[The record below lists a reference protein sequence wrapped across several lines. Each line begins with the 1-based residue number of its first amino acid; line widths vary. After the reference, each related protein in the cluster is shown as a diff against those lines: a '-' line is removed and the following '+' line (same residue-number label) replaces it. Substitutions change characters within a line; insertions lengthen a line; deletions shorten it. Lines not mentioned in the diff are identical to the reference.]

1 MNTQSQ
7 SQPTTAEV
15 VIIGG
20 GPAGVAAA
28 WALERADPH
37 LRIVL
42 LERGAQLASGASLA
56 SLENYRT
63 CWAATA
69 LHRLMSRSRAIFLNG
84 DDYFGEGG
92 RAALGLKQQG
102 YLWLAFDERG
112 ATRLKA
118 EVEHHHRGGLT
129 HVEYLNAAEIG
140 ARYPW
145 LKDRA
150 HAAKFDPQAGWLD
163 SNALVYQLARA
174 TRSTTFIYGVE
185 DVRLLREGDRITG
198 VQTRQGSVH
207 TPAVVIAAG
216 AGSMAIAR
224 AAGLEL
230 PLVAHAR
237 QSFTTAWRHPGFT
250 EDSPCVISA
259 PPFPHVRPEAQSGAV
274 FGWEYR
280 MKTFN
285 TEDVGTPFMASVAA
299 DTFKDPRFPS
309 ITLALMARQFGYAP
323 GEGFADP
330 RYLRGLWH
338 RAGYYVYRTN
348 AYRTLPDGTRQPYE
362 SQRAIIDKHPALDGL
377 FLSIAHVGHG
387 IMSAPAGGEILA
399 SRVVGQPLPDASFT
413 AFDYD
418 APYVE
423 HDAGGLSGE

>member
-1 MNTQSQ
+1 MSL
-7 SQPTTAEV
+7 PTTADV
-15 VIIGG
+15 VILGG
-20 GPAGVAAA
+20 GPAGAAAA
-28 WALERADPH
+28 WAIERAAPG
-37 LRIVL
+37 LRLAV

-56 SLENYRT
+56 SLENFRT
-63 CWAATA
+63 CWAAPA
-69 LHRLMSRSRAIFLNG
+69 LHRLMARSRDVFLNG
-84 DDYFGEGG
+84 DEYFGEGG
-92 RAALGLKQQG
+92 RAALGIKQQG

-112 ATRLKA
+112 ANRLRA
-118 EVEHHHRGGLT
+118 EVAHHHAGGLQ
-129 HVEYLNAAEIG
+129 HVEYLDAAAVG
-140 ARYPW
+140 ARHPW

-150 HAAKFDPQAGWLD
+150 RAAKFDPQAGWLD

-174 TRSTTFIYGVE
+174 TRATNFIYNVTGL
-185 DVRLLREGDRITG
+185 RLLREGDRITG
-198 VQTRQGSVH
+198 VQTDQGSIS

-216 AGSMAIAR
+216 AGSLALAR
-224 AAGLEL
+224 TAGLEL
-230 PLVAHAR
+230 PLHAAPR
-237 QSFTTAWRHPGFT
+237 QSFTTAWRHPGFS

-280 MKTFN
+280 MKTL
-285 TEDVGTPFMASVAA
+285 TAEKQRGREAEGEVSA
-299 DTFKDPRFPS
+299 DAFKDPRFPS
-309 ITLALMARQFGYAP
+309 LTLALLARQFGYAP

-362 SQRAIIDKHPALDGL
+362 SQRAIIDRHPAVEGL
-377 FLSIAHVGHG
+377 FLSVAHVGHG

-399 SRVVGQPLPDASFT
+399 ARLLGLPLPDESFT
-413 AFDYD
+413 AFDYH

-423 HDAGGLSGE
+423 YDAGGLSGE

>member
-1 MNTQSQ
+1 MTL
-7 SQPTTAEV
+7 PTTAD
-15 VIIGG
+15 VILIGG
-20 GPAGVAAA
+20 GPAGAAAA
-28 WALERADPH
+28 WALEKAAPG
-37 LRIVL
+37 LRLVL
-42 LERGAQLASGASLA
+42 LERGPQLASGASLA

-63 CWAATA
+63 CWAAPA
-69 LHRLMSRSRAIFLNG
+69 LHRLMSRSREIFLNG
-84 DDYFGEGG
+84 DQYFGENG

-102 YLWLAFDERG
+102 YLWLAFTDRG
-112 ATRLKA
+112 ANRLKA
-118 EVEHHHRGGLT
+118 EVEHHHQTGLS
-129 HVEYLNAAEIG
+129 HVEYLETDEIG
-140 ARYPW
+140 ARHPW
-145 LKDRA
+145 LKDRVR
-150 HAAKFDPQAGWLD
+150 AAKYDPQAGWLD

-174 TRSTTFIYGVE
+174 TRSTTFVYGVE
-185 DVRLLREGDRITG
+185 EVRLIREGDRITG
-198 VQTRQGSVH
+198 VQTSQGSIH
-207 TPAVVIAAG
+207 APAVVIAAG
-216 AGSMAIAR
+216 AGSMAVAR
-224 AAGLEL
+224 TASIEL
-230 PLVAHAR
+230 PLVAHPR

-280 MKTFN
+280 MKTVN
-285 TEDVGTPFMASVAA
+285 TEDVGTPRMASA

-309 ITLALMARQFGYAP
+309 VTLALMARQFGYQP

-362 SQRAIIDKHPALDGL
+362 SQRAIIDKHPDIAGL

-399 SRVVGQPLPDASFT
+399 SRVLGQPLPDDSFT
-413 AFDYD
+413 AFDYH

-423 HDAGGLSGE
+423 YDAGGLSGE